1 MTTNEDPPAGD
12 NCVFLRGRLADVPM
26 VKDLPS
32 GDVLA
37 TFRLTVSRSP
47 TGRVK
52 VDSLEC
58 ASVRARVRRTVLRAQ
73 PGDQLEVRGSL
84 QRRFW
89 RSPTG
94 PASRYTVDV
103 ETVRLTRAGRRDA
116 G

>member
-1 MTTNEDPPAGD
+1 MTSNEDPPEAD
-12 NCVFLRGRLADVPM
+12 NCVFLRGRLADVPA

-32 GDVLA
+32 GDTLA
-37 TFRLTVSRSP
+37 TFRLTVNRP
-47 TGRVK
+47 PAGRVK

-58 ASVRARVRRTVLRAQ
+58 ATVRPRVRRTLLRAQ
-73 PGDQLEVRGSL
+73 PGDQLEIRGSL

-103 ETVRLTRAGRRDA
+103 ETVRLTRVGRRDA